1 MLNPVEKRITDIA
14 IFGAGPAGLAAAI
27 KLVEAG
33 KNVTVFEKD
42 AQVGGISKTIEFKGY
57 RFDLGGHRFFTKS
70 KEVNELWEKT
80 LGPDLLT
87 RPRLSR
93 IFYRDKFFDYPV
105 KPLNA
110 LMGLGFFESLL
121 ILIDYL
127 KTKLFPYSEEKTF
140 EQWVSNR
147 FGKRLFRHFFK
158 SYTEK
163 LWGIPCDQIQAE
175 WAAQRIKGLSLTS
188 ALKNALFPDKSG
200 KIKTLIDE
208 FKYPKFGPGMMY
220 EKIAENIE
228 SQGGKIAKRHSIEQ
242 INRENLSVKSV
253 VVKSQDA
260 GLDEY
265 QADHFISSMP
275 ITELIQRL
283 SPAAPDEVIG
293 ASKKLSYRSF
303 ITVSVILDSADPFPD
318 TWIYVH
324 SPEVKLGRIQNF
336 KSWSPYM
343 VPDKSK
349 TALGLEY
356 FCTEG
361 DELWNKKDADLIQ
374 LATSELEKIGLG
386 KKESFIE
393 GFVARVAKAYP
404 VYDATYPENIKII
417 KDYLDKFS
425 NLQPI
430 GRYGM
435 FKYNNMD
442 HSILTGL
449 YAADNILGAHNDIWN
464 VNADQEYHE
473 GKNSNK

>member
-1 MLNPVEKRITDIA
+1 MENKIEVA

-33 KNVTVFEKD
+33 KKVTVFEKD
-42 AQVGGISKTIEFKGY
+42 SQVGGISKTIEFKGY

-70 KEVNELWEKT
+70 REVNELWNKT
-80 LGPDLLT
+80 LGPDFLT

-93 IFYRDKFFDYPV
+93 IFYRNKFFDYPV

-110 LMGLGFFESLL
+110 LRGLGLIESLF
-121 ILIDYL
+121 ILFDYL
-127 KTKLFPYSEEKTF
+127 KTKIFPYKEEKTF

-147 FGKRLFRHFFK
+147 FGKRLFNHFFK

-188 ALKNALFPDKSG
+188 ALKNALFRDKSG

-242 INRENLSVKSV
+242 INREHFSVKSV
-253 VVKSQDA
+253 IVKNQDR

-265 QADHFISSMP
+265 QADYFISSMP

-303 ITVSVILDSADPFPD
+303 ITISVILDAIDPFPD

-343 VPDKSK
+343 ISDKSK

-361 DELWNKKDADLIQ
+361 DELWNMSDKDL
-374 LATSELEKIGLG
+374 LALGMKELEKIGLG
-386 KKESFIE
+386 REKDFVD
-393 GFVARVAKAYP
+393 GFVARAAKTYP
-404 VYDATYPENIKII
+404 VYDATYPENIKIVRN
-417 KDYLDKFS
+417 YLDKFP

-449 YAADNILGAHNDIWN
+449 YAAENILGQNHDIWS

-473 GKNSNK
+473 EKK

>member
-1 MLNPVEKRITDIA
+1 MENNQTSVVV
-14 IFGAGPAGLAAAI
+14 FGAGPAGLAAAD
-27 KLVEAG
+27 KLVNNG
-33 KNVTVFEKD
+33 RDIVVFEKD
-42 AQVGGISKTIEFKGY
+42 SLVGGISKTLEYKGY

-70 KEVNELWEKT
+70 KEVNELWET
-80 LGPDLLT
+80 TIGEDFLT

-93 IFYRDKFFDYPV
+93 IFYQNKFFDYPV
-105 KPLNA
+105 KPMNA
-110 LMGLGFFESLL
+110 LMGLGFLESLL

-127 KTKLFPYSEEKTF
+127 KTKLFPYPEEKTF

-147 FGKRLFRHFFK
+147 FGKRLFLHFFK

-163 LWGIPCDQIQAE
+163 LWGIPCDQIRAE

-188 ALKNALFPDKSG
+188 ALKNAIFPDKSG

-220 EKIAENIE
+220 EKMAENIGKK
-228 SQGGKIAKRHSIEQ
+228 GGHILKQHEIVK
-242 INRENLSVKSV
+242 INRENFTAKSV
-253 VVKSQDA
+253 IVKNA
-260 GLDEY
+260 GGEEKEY
-265 QADHFISSMP
+265 KAEHFISSMP
-275 ITELIQRL
+275 ITELVWRL
-283 SPAAPDEVIG
+283 FPSAPKEVIDAG
-293 ASKKLSYRSF
+293 EKLTYRSF

-318 TWIYVH
+318 TWIYIH

-336 KSWSPYM
+336 KKWSPYM
-343 VPDKSK
+343 VPDASK

-361 DELWNKKDADLIQ
+361 DELWNMPDADLIQ
-374 LATSELEKIGLG
+374 LALTELEKIGLG
-386 KKESFIE
+386 KKESFVD

-442 HSILTGL
+442 HSILTGI

-473 GKNSNK
+473 EKK